1 MRGASLPVD
10 EVVEKLDDRGWVMKN
25 DEYRDT
31 VRISDDERRRLLD
44 ELDRRQTVASEDVGP
59 DDNRR
64 RYRRY
69 TYRPGHISIA
79 VVQPRGGT
87 TFLSVSPRNIS
98 AGGVAFLHGGFLHTG
113 SRCAMQ
119 LGSQGKET
127 VTIAGEIVNCRHI
140 EGLLHEVSV
149 KFDRAID
156 PSVFVQIDE
165 SQDAAPSEQVP
176 PQKEAG

>member
-1 MRGASLPVD
+1 
-10 EVVEKLDDRGWVMKN
+10 MKR
-25 DEYRDT
+25 DEYRNT

-44 ELDRRQTVASEDVGP
+44 ELDEVQAVASKDVDPDDSRRQD
-59 DDNRR
+59 RR
-64 RYRRY
+64 F

-79 VVQPRGGT
+79 VEQPRGGT

-113 SRCAMQ
+113 SRCTLR
-119 LGSQGKET
+119 LGPQPKGIVE
-127 VTIAGEIVNCRHI
+127 IAGEIVNCRHV

-156 PSVFVQIDE
+156 PSLFVQIDE
-165 SQDAAPSEQVP
+165 SQEAAPSEQAP